1 MLVTSTVTFKAIM
14 SKLISTALMTIISCL
29 MIAKFKSRKPWLV
42 AGAAITAVGDGLT
55 YTLDAGTTSP
65 YWIGYQALSGIGRG
79 MATQVPIIANQA
91 SVEPSEVPSVT
102 AMTLCRF
109 IYDIPR
115 NGI

>member
-1 MLVTSTVTFKAIM
+1 
-14 SKLISTALMTIISCL
+14 
-29 MIAKFKSRKPWLV
+29 MIAKFKLLTPWLT
-42 AGAAITAVGDGLT
+42 AGPVIAAIGDGLI
-55 YTLDAGTTSP
+55 YTFDIRTASP

-109 IYDIPR
+109 ILHCSTR
-115 NGI
+115 LL